1 MSRLLKAF
9 FYRMSKDL
17 AFRITLIIGCG
28 IALIL
33 SVILLV
39 ADLMMDMEGIK
50 LLTGHGMLTMS
61 LNPAQNYG
69 IAIPINVAIFVA
81 LEFTQGTIRNKIIA
95 GHSKFK
101 IYASLYLSGLVLAFA
116 LLLMYVGVCTVFGAI
131 IGGFD
136 LNTSTMVGTGIGA
149 KVSAEFIVKYVILAL
164 LAYTSIVSFAVFI
177 AALFRSMGP
186 CIPLVMLGI
195 FGLYFLAVIFST
207 VLMTTE
213 SIVTSSQQTIVEANL
228 ALAEETDPDKIQAY
242 NLSIELAN
250 QTIETY
256 KPTVDNL
263 HNVENV
269 IKCVEPLYAISSPDI
284 KGGVATIDNYTFFTG
299 LGANLVY
306 AVAFF
311 VGGACLFKKRDV
323 K

>member
-17 AFRITLIIGCG
+17 AFRITLIVGCG

-101 IYASLYLSGLVLAFA
+101 IYASLYISGLILGAA
-116 LLLMYVGVCTVFGAI
+116 LLFAYVGFLTIFGTI
-131 IGGFD
+131 FGGFD
-136 LNTSTMVGTGIGA
+136 VNVVTILGTGFGA
-149 KVSAEFIVKYVILAL
+149 ATVEYIVKFVILAL
-164 LAYTSIVSFAVFI
+164 LVYTTLISYSVFIATVFRSLGPSIPLVFAAVYGLFFIAMIVSTIVSFNKEIMNGYEEALAIAQEYGDADAIAEAAKEVADFKPTNDTAQVVGNVFK
-177 AALFRSMGP
+177 
-186 CIPLVMLGI
+186 CINPLY
-195 FGLYFLAVIFST
+195 GLSS
-207 VLMTTE
+207 TE
-213 SIVTSSQQTIVEANL
+213 SVIVGEGENAKVIATMDNFTFYGGIASNL
-228 ALAEETDPDKIQAY
+228 AYSA
-242 NLSIELAN
+242 
-250 QTIETY
+250 
-256 KPTVDNL
+256 
-263 HNVENV
+263 
-269 IKCVEPLYAISSPDI
+269 
-284 KGGVATIDNYTFFTG
+284 
-299 LGANLVY
+299 
-306 AVAFF
+306 AFF
-311 VGGACLFKKRDV
+311 FGGACLFKKRDV

>member
-101 IYASLYLSGLVLAFA
+101 IYASLYISGLILGAA
-116 LLLMYVGVCTVFGAI
+116 LLFAYVGFLTIFGTI
-131 IGGFD
+131 FGGFD
-136 LNTSTMVGTGIGA
+136 VNVVTILGTGFGA
-149 KVSAEFIVKYVILAL
+149 ATVDGLVSPAYVVARPKITVNSSYIENVLRTPNAIEHIRGL
-164 LAYTSIVSFAVFI
+164 SYGVAD
-177 AALFRSMGP
+177 FRLRLYWPYFKGIK
-186 CIPLVMLGI
+186 IPLPSL
-195 FGLYFLAVIFST
+195 
-207 VLMTTE
+207 E
-213 SIVTSSQQTIVEANL
+213 EQNRIVAHIQEQSAKID
-228 ALAEETDPDKIQAY
+228 ALISEKQALIDDLQAY
-242 NLSIELAN
+242 KKSLIYE
-250 QTIETY
+250 
-256 KPTVDNL
+256 V
-263 HNVENV
+263 V
-269 IKCVEPLYAISSPDI
+269 
-284 KGGVATIDNYTFFTG
+284 TG
-299 LGANLVY
+299 
-306 AVAFF
+306 
-311 VGGACLFKKRDV
+311 KRRV
-323 K
+323 V

>member
-17 AFRITLIIGCG
+17 AFRITLIIGCS

-95 GHSKFK
+95 GHSKLK
-101 IYASLYLSGLVLAFA
+101 IYASLYISGLILGTA
-116 LLLMYVGVCTVFGAI
+116 LLFAYVGFLTIFGTI
-131 IGGFD
+131 FGGFD
-136 LNTSTMVGTGIGA
+136 VNVVTILGTGFGA
-149 KVSAEFIVKYVILAL
+149 ATVEYIVKFVILAL
-164 LAYTSIVSFAVFI
+164 LAYTTLISYSVFI
-177 AALFRSMGP
+177 ATVFRSLGP
-186 CIPLVMLGI
+186 SIPLV
-195 FGLYFLAVIFST
+195 FAAVYGLYFIAMIVSVIVSVNKEFMNGCEAALAMAQDYGDADTIAEAAKEVADFKPTYDT
-207 VLMTTE
+207 VQAIGNVFKCINPLYGLSATE
-213 SIVTSSQQTIVEANL
+213 SVIVGEGEDMKAIATMDDFTFYSGIASNL
-228 ALAEETDPDKIQAY
+228 AYSA
-242 NLSIELAN
+242 
-250 QTIETY
+250 
-256 KPTVDNL
+256 
-263 HNVENV
+263 
-269 IKCVEPLYAISSPDI
+269 
-284 KGGVATIDNYTFFTG
+284 
-299 LGANLVY
+299 
-306 AVAFF
+306 AFF
-311 VGGACLFKKRDV
+311 FGGACLFKKRDV